1 MAVIETRYGRIPVA
15 LPPEASAG
23 MNRTE
28 RLWVPELK
36 QLIMKTCTQL
46 SISGAVDMANAFLG
60 RRGNDCFITR
70 TIEDTVRQEGE
81 KIGTAY
87 QMMQRETLARY
98 GFDPDTGK
106 QVDSSLLPDEMK
118 LAEFSQTCVDE
129 MHQKIKDACEVSVT
143 TTVR

>member
-87 QMMQRETLARY
+87 QVMQRETLARY

-118 LAEFSQTCVDE
+118 LATFSQACVDGKRNNE
-129 MHQKIKDACEVSVT
+129 ST
-143 TTVR
+143 FS